1 MDYNLPVRFGLT
13 YVGADNAQHI
23 PVMIHRAPFGS
34 LERFTGLLIEHF
46 EGKFPVWLAPE
57 QVRVIPIS
65 EKTLDAAEAAAA
77 KLADAGVRVSVDR
90 SNEKVGAK
98 IRNARLDRVP
108 RMIVLGQ
115 KEVDEGTVSVRHR
128 DHEQLATQTLDEFI
142 TGITGEIAE
151 RSL

>member
-1 MDYNLPVRFGLT
+1 M
-13 YVGADNAQHI
+13 
-23 PVMIHRAPFGS
+23 
-34 LERFTGLLIEHF
+34 E
-46 EGKFPVWLAPE
+46 
-57 QVRVIPIS
+57 
-65 EKTLDAAEAAAA
+65 AAEAAAA
-77 KLADAGVRVSVDR
+77 KLADAGIRVSVDR

-128 DHEQLATQTLDEFI
+128 DHEQLSTQTMDEFI
-142 TGITGEIAE
+142 SAITTENAE